1 MKHILSLGAGVQSST
16 LALKFAYGVFDVRLD
31 AAIFAD
37 TQREPE
43 DVYKWLAYL
52 EEQIAKSPHP
62 FPVYRVT
69 AGDLGAQTLRLRQSK
84 KTGNMY
90 VRALIP
96 AFFERPGGGR
106 GLLGRK
112 CTAEFKVRALLA
124 KQKKLSKVPRKCTT
138 VMCTTYI
145 GISYD
150 EVHRMKKST
159 EVWCENQ
166 WPLID
171 LKMTRQ
177 DCKDWMAMMGFPEPP
192 RSACYFCPFHSDQEW
207 GRLQKHEPKEF
218 AKAVEFDKEL
228 RRLAAQATGTAKLSG
243 DIYLHSSL
251 KPLDEVK
258 FTTEKEV
265 DKFGNDCTGL
275 CGV

>member
-16 LALKFAYGVFDVRLD
+16 LALMFAYGLFPNRLD

-37 TQREPE
+37 TQSEPKS
-43 DVYKWLAYL
+43 VYGWLDYL
-52 EEQIAKSPHP
+52 EEQIKQAPYP

-69 AGDLGAQTLRLRQSK
+69 AGNLETDMLRLRTSK
-84 KTGNMY
+84 KTGNKY
-90 VRALIP
+90 IRALIP
-96 AFFERPGGGR
+96 AFFERGKGR

-112 CTAEFKVRALLA
+112 CTAEYKVRALLK
-124 KQKKLSKVPRKCTT
+124 KQRQLSKARGLKHV
-138 VMCTTYI
+138 VCTTYI

-150 EVHRMKKST
+150 EVHRMKKSS
-159 EVWCENQ
+159 EPWCENQ

-171 LKMTRQ
+171 LKYTRE
-177 DCKDWMAMMGFPEPP
+177 DCKEWMKTMGFPEPP

-207 GRLQKHEPKEF
+207 GRLQREEPEEF
-218 AKAVEFDKEL
+218 ARAVVADREL
-228 RRLAAQATGTAKLSG
+228 RKLGAQATGSAKLSG

-251 KPLDEVK
+251 KPLDQVQ
-258 FTTEKEV
+258 FTKDTEV